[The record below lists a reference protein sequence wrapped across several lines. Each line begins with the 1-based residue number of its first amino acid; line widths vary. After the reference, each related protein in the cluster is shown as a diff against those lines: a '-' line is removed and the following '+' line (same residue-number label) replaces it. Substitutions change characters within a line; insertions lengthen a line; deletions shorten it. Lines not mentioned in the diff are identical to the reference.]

1 MAPFATTIPC
11 FRNTQSMS
19 RGERDDYRCGIME
32 YHSGRQASMVAA
44 MDFGMR
50 VNPAPVLGSASDFVG
65 AWLVSVGDADPT
77 GVDMHRVASTMRAVS
92 RCSIRDC
99 RRVGEAAMWPHACP
113 LRDLP

>member
-1 MAPFATTIPC
+1 
-11 FRNTQSMS
+11 
-19 RGERDDYRCGIME
+19 GERDDYRCGIME

-65 AWLVSVGDADPT
+65 AWLVSAGDADPT

-99 RRVGEAAMWPHACP
+99 RQVVLPEFSTDRCQ
-113 LRDLP
+113 LRDMP